1 MTRHRTTALL
11 ALTATILLAPARG
24 RAQQPAPDRVPA
36 VPPSQEDPRI
46 HDVVASASPAR
57 IEADIRRLVAFGTR
71 HTLSDT
77 MSTTRGIGAARR
89 WIYDEFRRISASCG
103 GCLEVRYV
111 SEVVKG
117 NPQSRIRQ
125 DLNVVN
131 VIAIQRG
138 KVDPNRYVLLSGDI
152 DSRVSDV
159 MNATAD
165 SPGAND
171 NASGVAATL
180 EAARLL
186 TKYQPDASIVYAA
199 LSGEEQGLFGG
210 ETVARLARSEGWDLE
225 AVINNDMVGNTAGI
239 DSVVENTRAR
249 VFAPG
254 LPPTMTAAE
263 LRRVLTT
270 GGELDTPSRQLARYI
285 ASVAERYFPH
295 LTVDIIYRLDRFGRG
310 GHHTPFFNQGF
321 PAVRLMEAHENYD
334 RQHQDLRTENGVRY
348 GDVIEGV
355 DFPYAAKMTALD
367 AATLI
372 SLAWAPATPDSVS
385 IRGAVQP
392 STTLRWKPVNAPDLA
407 GYRVYWRRPTDANWT
422 QSRFVGTVTEFTLK
436 NVVIDDYF
444 FGVAAV
450 DREGHESLVAF
461 PGAVSADPRRTVAA
475 PPAAT
480 TPAAA
485 PAPAAAALTDSAR
498 SLLLPP
504 SIRWTVLSA
513 EHRAAYL
520 QAYREATRRVNQ
532 LAAGKRRGRWAVIL
546 DADETVLDNSP
557 HELEL
562 ARANATYNPRN
573 WAEWVGKAAA
583 PALPGAAAFI
593 ERVHALGGRV
603 VIVTNRAEPLC
614 PDTRENF
621 RKLGIAVDAVLC
633 GSGDKNPRFQSVSR
647 GSAGIPAAEV
657 VMWVGDNIQDF
668 PALQQREVRTAP
680 ASAYA
685 EFGNRFIILPNPMY
699 GSWDRIPVP

>member
-1 MTRHRTTALL
+1 MTRLHALAFALVAAAAAPL
-11 ALTATILLAPARG
+11 AASY
-24 RAQQPAPDRVPA
+24 AQQPATA
-36 VPPSQEDPRI
+36 AASATAAIPPGQEDPRI
-46 HDVVASASPAR
+46 HDVVAAASPAR

-77 MSTTRGIGAARR
+77 LSATRGIGAARR
-89 WIYDEFRRISASCG
+89 WVYDEFRRISASCG

-111 SEVVKG
+111 SEIVKG

-138 KVDPNRYVLLSGDI
+138 RVDPNRYVLLSGDI

-159 MNATAD
+159 MNATTD

-210 ETVARLARSEGWDLE
+210 ETLARLARAEGWNLE

-334 RQHQDLRTENGVRY
+334 RQHQDLRTEHGIRY

-372 SLAWAPATPDSVS
+372 SLAWAPATPDSVT

-392 STTLRWKPVNAPDLA
+392 STTLRWKAVSAPDLA
-407 GYRVYWRRPTDANWT
+407 GYRVYWRRPTDPNWT
-422 QSRFVGTVTEFTLK
+422 HSRFVGAVTEYTLK

-450 DREGHESLVAF
+450 DREGHESLVGF
-461 PGAVSADPRRTVAA
+461 PGATSADPRRT
-475 PPAAT
+475 
-480 TPAAA
+480 AAA
-485 PAPAAAALTDSAR
+485 PTDSAR
-498 SLLLPP
+498 SLLLPTA
-504 SIRWTVLSA
+504 IRWTVLSA

-520 QAYREATRRVNQ
+520 QAYREAGRRLAQ
-532 LAAGKRRGRWAVIL
+532 LAAGKPRGSWAVIL

-557 HELEL
+557 HELAL
-562 ARANATYNPRN
+562 ARANTTYNPQN
-573 WAEWVGKAAA
+573 WAEWVSKAAA

-593 ERVHALGGRV
+593 ARVRELGGRV

-614 PDTRENF
+614 PDTRENL
-621 RKLGIAVDAVLC
+621 RRLGIAVDAVLC
-633 GSGDKNPRFQSVSR
+633 GSGDKNPRFQSVRR
-647 GSAGIPAAEV
+647 GTAGIPAAEV

-680 ASAYA
+680 EAAYG
-685 EFGNRFIILPNPMY
+685 EFGNRFVILPNPMY

>member
-1 MTRHRTTALL
+1 VTHHRSTL
-11 ALTATILLAPARG
+11 PAR
-24 RAQQPAPDRVPA
+24 AQPHIAAWQAPTKVAHAQHPPASA
-36 VPPSQEDPRI
+36 EDPRI

-77 MSTTRGIGAARR
+77 LSTTRGIGAARR
-89 WIYDEFRRISASCG
+89 WVYDEFRRISQACG

-111 SEVVKG
+111 SEIVKG
-117 NPQSRIRQ
+117 NPQSRIRE

-210 ETVARLARSEGWDLE
+210 ETLARLARAEGWDLE

-254 LPPTMTAAE
+254 LPPTMSAAE

-321 PAVRLMEAHENYD
+321 PAVRLMEAHENYN
-334 RQHQDLRTENGVRY
+334 RQHQDLRTENGIRY
-348 GDVIEGV
+348 GDVIDGV

-372 SLAWAPATPDSVS
+372 SLAWAPPAPDSVS
-385 IRGAVQP
+385 IRGAVEA
-392 STTLRWKPVNAPDLA
+392 STTLRWKPVTAPDLA

-422 QSRFVGTVTEFTLK
+422 QSRFVGTVTEFTLR

-461 PGAVSADPRRTVAA
+461 PGAVSADPRRTAAATPTPAAAA
-475 PPAAT
+475 PA
-480 TPAAA
+480 AAA
-485 PAPAAAALTDSAR
+485 PAPATATLSDSAR
-498 SLLLPP
+498 SLLLP
-504 SIRWTVLSA
+504 SAIRWTVLSA

-520 QAYREATRRVNQ
+520 QAYREATRRVGQ
-532 LAAGKRRGRWAVIL
+532 LAEGRRRGSWAVIL

-562 ARANATYNPRN
+562 ARANATYNPTN

-593 ERVHALGGRV
+593 ARVHALGGRV

-621 RKLGIAVDAVLC
+621 RKLAIAVDAVLC
-633 GSGDKNPRFQSVSR
+633 GSGDKNPRFDAVRR
-647 GSAGIPAAEV
+647 GTAGIPAAEV

-668 PALQQREVRTAP
+668 PQFQQRVARSAP
-680 ASAYA
+680 DSAFA
-685 EFGNRFIILPNPMY
+685 DFGRRFIILPNPMY
-699 GSWDRIPVP
+699 GSWERIPVP